1 MPIFEYRCTS
11 CQNEFE
17 TLVRSGGI
25 PACPKCASQNLT
37 KLLSLPS
44 IKSDST
50 HALALKAAH
59 RRDKIQQSDKAR
71 EQREYELHHDD

>member
-17 TLVRSGGI
+17 TLVRSGDI
-25 PACPKCASQNLT
+25 PACPKCASQNLA
-37 KLLSLPS
+37 KLLSLPA

-59 RRDKIQQSDKAR
+59 RRDKIQQGDKAR